1 MPQGKKML
9 EPSDQDRAFDAAF
22 GYVAFV
28 LNRHLIHHM
37 LRSSRTLGVDYETL
51 IIWGVLAHQN
61 VAHLLPPGSLPK
73 DMSSEG
79 KVVLKEGNDLKSVRI
94 RDLHLITRI
103 PRETIRRKLEILE
116 KRGFVSRH
124 DRAGWRIVRES
135 VEPDLREF
143 TRESVRQLL
152 ACANQIQTALEET
165 LTRLPPRSN
174 GKAAPKRA

>member
-1 MPQGKKML
+1 MPQSKNML

-61 VAHLLPPGSLPK
+61 VAHLLPPGSPPK
-73 DMSSEG
+73 DMSPEG
-79 KVVLKEGNDLKSVRI
+79 KVALKDGNEFRSVRI
-94 RDLHLITRI
+94 RDLHVITRI
-103 PRETIRRKLEILE
+103 PRETIRRKLELLE
-116 KRGFVSRH
+116 MRGFVSRH

-152 ACANQIQTALEET
+152 ACANQIQSVLAET
-165 LTRLPPRSN
+165 ITRLPPRPS
-174 GKAAPKRA
+174 GKAAPERA